1 MKLVVAEKP
10 SVAQA
15 IGKVIGAYQRKEGY
29 LEGSGYLVSWCVGHL
44 VGLAQPDRYDE
55 RYKKWSV
62 RDLPIIPAP
71 WAWVTF
77 PDKERQFNT
86 LKELMARKDV
96 EELVCATDAG
106 REGELIF
113 RLVYQQCGCRKPFKR
128 LWISSME
135 DVAILEGF
143 ANLKDGHQ
151 YDHLYE
157 AALSRAKADWLVGIN
172 ATRLFSSLYGKKLT
186 VGRVQTP
193 TLAMLVE
200 RNDQIQS
207 FQKEKYFNVDL
218 VSGNMLFVKEKI
230 GSREEAAAVQ
240 NACADSVAT
249 VLNVKTEK
257 ESMAP
262 PKLFDLTSLQ
272 RESNRLFG
280 MTAQHTLDLLQGL
293 YEKKLITYPRTD
305 SRYITED
312 MAHSMNELLKM
323 IPELFFFGKHA
334 SETPHIDQIICNAK
348 VSDHHAIL
356 LTKEAAKGDSVS
368 GEEWKLMALIAKQMI
383 CATEE
388 KCEYKVQ
395 EVLICCTGEEFTAK
409 GKAVEKDGWLT
420 VYNAFRQQFCPK
432 EKGKEDTEQ
441 MLDLKEGDT
450 FQVKASVSEHYT
462 SPPKHF
468 TEDSL
473 LSAMETAGNEDFLE
487 GTEKKGLGTPATRA
501 AIIEKLVA
509 SKYLQRRGKQLVP
522 TEDGINLIK
531 VMPEAIRS
539 PKLTADW
546 ENELLQVERGE
557 RTADD
562 FLQSI
567 CRMVEKLCVEH
578 NEIPEEDRKRFEG
591 KAASRKRLGDCPRC
605 GAAVFEGNTNYYCS
619 NRDCGFVIWKESR
632 WLTGMRKKL
641 TPVMAKSILETGRVH
656 VTGLYSQRT
665 GRNFDADLVM
675 DDTGEGVRLH
685 LDFGRH
691 KAEGEHCETEQ
702 RRKRDNH

>member
-1 MKLVVAEKP
+1 MKLVIAEKP

-29 LEGSGYLVSWCVGHL
+29 LEGSGYLVTWCVGHL

-62 RDLPIIPAP
+62 RDLPIIPAQ

-113 RLVYQQCGCRKPFKR
+113 RLVYQQCGCSKPFKR

-135 DVAILEGF
+135 DAAILEGF

-193 TLAMLVE
+193 TLAILVE
-200 RNDQIQS
+200 RNNQIQS
-207 FQKEKYFNVDL
+207 FQKEKYYNVDL
-218 VSGNMLFVKEKI
+218 VSGNMPFVKEKI
-230 GSREEAAAVQ
+230 GSREEADAVQ
-240 NACADSVAT
+240 NACADAVAT
-249 VLNVKTEK
+249 VLNVKTERK
-257 ESMAP
+257 SLAP

-312 MAHSMNELLKM
+312 VAQSMKELLKT
-323 IPELFFFGKHA
+323 IPELFYFGKLA

-395 EVLICCTGEEFTAK
+395 EVLIRCAGEEFTAK

-420 VYNAFRQQFCPK
+420 VYNAFRRQFCPK
-432 EKGKEDTEQ
+432 EKEKEETKQ

-509 SKYLQRRGKQLVP
+509 SRYLQRKGKQLVP
-522 TEDGINLIK
+522 TEDGINLIRA
-531 VMPEAIRS
+531 MPETIRS

-546 ENELLQVERGE
+546 ENELLQVERGKAE
-557 RTADD
+557 GDA

-567 CRMVEKLCVEH
+567 CGMVKELCE
-578 NEIPEEDRKRFEG
+578 ELRELPEEERKRFGE
-591 KAASRKRLGDCPRC
+591 KKTARKRLGDCPRC
-605 GAAVFEGNTNYYCS
+605 GEPVYEGDTNYYCS
-619 NRDCGFVIWKESR
+619 NRDCGFVIWKENK
-632 WLTGMRKKL
+632 WLTGMRKKIS
-641 TPVMAKSILETGRVH
+641 PAMAKSLLESGRIH
-656 VTGLYSQRT
+656 VTGLYSRRK

-675 DDTGEGVRLH
+675 EDSGDRVCFK
-685 LDFGRH
+685 LDFPGH
-691 KAEGEHCETEQ
+691 
-702 RRKRDNH
+702 RRE